1 MLGQEHRRLVS
12 DTGKESEVRFQRR
25 TALILET
32 LTFWLG
38 ELSVDQETYILQRIE
53 EVPDTT
59 DMWLTHRK
67 SRQGRLLELLRS
79 SHDPVTLE
87 QGLYHWL
94 ADSKTGAM
102 AEYLVDSN
110 EWREGVEKAVE
121 KIDRVLTCDQRVH
134 FSRKLQ
140 RLV

>member
-1 MLGQEHRRLVS
+1 VLEQEHRRLVS
-12 DTGKESEVRFQRR
+12 DTGKESEVQLQRC

-32 LTFWLG
+32 LTSWLG
-38 ELSVDQETYILQRIE
+38 ELSVDQETYILKRIE

-67 SRQGRLLELLRS
+67 SRQARLLELLCS
-79 SHDPVTLE
+79 SHESGTLE

-94 ADSKTGAM
+94 PDSKTGAM
-102 AEYLVDSN
+102 AEYLVDLN
-110 EWREGVEKAVE
+110 EWPEGVEKAVL
-121 KIDRVLTCDQRVH
+121 KIDHVLTRDQLVH

-140 RLV
+140 RLI